1 MPKRRIIRKSNK
13 PLNIF
18 VDGGDIQT
26 PSAIDKASALSGNI
40 SAVGAGLS
48 NMLGASMQN
57 AQLADASDIE
67 NSIDQAQSYVVGA
80 NNNEDL
86 LSEWGNYSP
95 LEGVSW
101 SDVRGGSTGQ
111 RLGNTLSSIGSGAG
125 AGAAVGGLPGAII
138 GGVIGL
144 GSAIGGW
151 IAGDTKAKKQA
162 DAYNQQIKIA
172 NAKNLASLENRAA
185 NIDTQNDINAM
196 AAYAADGGKIHIK
209 KKNRGKFTAAAKRA
223 GMGVQEYARH
233 VLANKDRYSSTLV
246 KRANFAR
253 NASKWKHA
261 DGGPLEEWQYQ
272 APVFE
277 TGEPEPQQSL
287 DFTGIKSTEGR
298 AYDPDNINYIYNRLK
313 DSYLSNNQISAILG
327 SIIDESGGDPLKK
340 SNTGKFQGL
349 LQWSKERY
357 KVKSDDPQ
365 EELDNQIDHI
375 LQTLINTSD
384 SMSWTHGG
392 EGSGYE
398 HGIDAYR
405 DFFNED
411 SSIDKL
417 TSALTLGYVR
427 PKGKHGSAKNRSKV
441 ATQVASIIGKD
452 NKFNSTAVEALRKA
466 NASEANFVKRL
477 KNPNREYIQDWENPD
492 NIATH
497 KLAYVT
503 TDDGAIVFPEVAEVD
518 GNLIDFTRVPY
529 APDAAIENALKTGD
543 YVEMSPEEAEWYS
556 SDNYKNYYP
565 KFALGGS
572 LTHGGNFS
580 NGVTV
585 IGNGGVH
592 EENPFEGVPMG
603 IAPDG
608 MPNLVEEGEVK
619 FNDYIFSNRLFATK
633 DLLSS
638 HNLPTSYANHSFADI
653 AERMSKESSERP
665 NDPISKRGLIDTMTK
680 LQQAQEQ
687 LRSERQSRKYA
698 KGGHLFP
705 DGGIQV
711 QNFPSVLNEDEDYLV
726 GMPSP
731 TANTISLRGNRGV
744 EWPSPTT
751 PTQGKD
757 LSWLRYAPAIG
768 SGLGVLSD
776 ALGITNKPDYGNAD
790 MIGNMANNLTEVDY
804 TPIGNYL
811 TYKPLDRNYYINKLN
826 AQSGA
831 TRRAIINQS
840 GGNRAT
846 AMAGLL
852 AADYNAQ
859 GRLGDLARQAEEY
872 NLAQR
877 ERVEAFN
884 RGTNQFNSE
893 MGLRAAIANQANDKL
908 RLQAKT
914 AQAQLRDRADM
925 RSSAGRTANLTNL
938 FDSLG
943 DIGREETARNMIS
956 TNNALY
962 YSIDRNGR
970 IHYKNGYQDLSDIEK
985 ESVRAEAARASKR
998 KSNSRLNYITIPNR

>member
-246 KRANFAR
+246 KRADFAR

-261 DGGPLEEWQYQ
+261 DGGPLEWWQYQ
-272 APVFE
+272 APEF
-277 TGEPEPQQSL
+277 
-287 DFTGIKSTEGR
+287 
-298 AYDPDNINYIYNRLK
+298 
-313 DSYLSNNQISAILG
+313 
-327 SIIDESGGDPLKK
+327 
-340 SNTGKFQGL
+340 
-349 LQWSKERY
+349 
-357 KVKSDDPQ
+357 
-365 EELDNQIDHI
+365 
-375 LQTLINTSD
+375 
-384 SMSWTHGG
+384 
-392 EGSGYE
+392 
-398 HGIDAYR
+398 
-405 DFFNED
+405 
-411 SSIDKL
+411 
-417 TSALTLGYVR
+417 
-427 PKGKHGSAKNRSKV
+427 
-441 ATQVASIIGKD
+441 IIGKSENDLYDKSSMD
-452 NKFNSTAVEALRKA
+452 NFRDKVIRESSGYDGTSIEDLEPMELRDSLLSNTSGYIDKSRLDRYKTALNNNDYYTALDLGIYNIDKNNNLYFRDVDTKKA
-466 NASEANFVKRL
+466 NEVSSYLKKKGLTKDQYGVIMDNIYRESGFDHTAGRKYKNGEEDYGLFQFTDSKSSDSLSRYRKFLKDKDRKDGIESQIDFFIEEYLPSRPGYEIWNQEDADLNRL
-477 KNPNREYIQDWENPD
+477 SDFMFQKVLSPKKSIRENPQ
-492 NIATH
+492 
-497 KLAYVT
+497 
-503 TDDGAIVFPEVAEVD
+503 
-518 GNLIDFTRVPY
+518 
-529 APDAAIENALKTGD
+529 
-543 YVEMSPEEAEWYS
+543 YVERQRRAANRFSNTYA
-556 SDNYKNYYP
+556 D
-565 KFALGGS
+565 GGS

-731 TANTISLRGNRGV
+731 TADTISLRGNRGV

-751 PTQGKD
+751 PAQGRD

-768 SGLGVLSD
+768 SGSGVLSD
-776 ALGITNKPDYGNAD
+776 VLGLTNRPDYSSAN
-790 MIGNMANNLTEVDY
+790 MIGNVADNLTEVDY

-831 TRRAIINQS
+831 ARRAIVNQS

-884 RGTNQFNSE
+884 RGTDQFNSE

-914 AQAQLRDRADM
+914 AQAQLRDQADM
-925 RSSAGRTANLTNL
+925 RSSAGRAANLTNL

-943 DIGREETARNMIS
+943 EIGREEFSRNMIQS
-956 TNNALY
+956 NPALY
-962 YSIDRNGR
+962 YSIDSSGR
-970 IHYKNGYQDLSDIEK
+970 ITYKNGYDELSEAEK
-985 ESVRAEAARASKR
+985 KVVRDAANRDKKRAKGGY
-998 KSNSRLNYITIPNR
+998 LTIRGRR

>member
-261 DGGPLEEWQYQ
+261 DGGPLEWWQYQ
-272 APVFE
+272 APEF
-277 TGEPEPQQSL
+277 
-287 DFTGIKSTEGR
+287 
-298 AYDPDNINYIYNRLK
+298 
-313 DSYLSNNQISAILG
+313 
-327 SIIDESGGDPLKK
+327 
-340 SNTGKFQGL
+340 
-349 LQWSKERY
+349 
-357 KVKSDDPQ
+357 
-365 EELDNQIDHI
+365 
-375 LQTLINTSD
+375 
-384 SMSWTHGG
+384 
-392 EGSGYE
+392 
-398 HGIDAYR
+398 
-405 DFFNED
+405 
-411 SSIDKL
+411 
-417 TSALTLGYVR
+417 
-427 PKGKHGSAKNRSKV
+427 
-441 ATQVASIIGKD
+441 IIGKSENDLYDKSSMD
-452 NKFNSTAVEALRKA
+452 NFRDKVIRESSRYDGTSIEDLEPMELRDSLLSNTSGYIDKSRLDRYKTALNNNDYYTALDLGIYNIDKNNNLYFRDVDTNKA
-466 NASEANFVKRL
+466 NEVSSYL
-477 KNPNREYIQDWENPD
+477 KKKGLTKDQYGVIMDNIYRESGFDHTAGRKYKNGEEDYGLFQFTDSKSSDSLSRYRKFLKDKDRKDGIESQIDFFIEEYLPSRPGYEIWNQEDADLNQLSDFMFQKVLSPKKSIRENPQ
-492 NIATH
+492 
-497 KLAYVT
+497 
-503 TDDGAIVFPEVAEVD
+503 
-518 GNLIDFTRVPY
+518 
-529 APDAAIENALKTGD
+529 
-543 YVEMSPEEAEWYS
+543 YVERQRRAANRFSNTYA
-556 SDNYKNYYP
+556 D
-565 KFALGGS
+565 GGS

-592 EENPFEGVPMG
+592 EENPFEGVPVG

-731 TANTISLRGNRGV
+731 TADTISLRGNRGV

-751 PTQGKD
+751 PAQGRD

-956 TNNALY
+956 TNNTLY
-962 YSIDRNGR
+962 YSIGRDGR
-970 IHYKNGYQDLSDIEK
+970 IHYKNGYQDLSDIKK

>member
-40 SAVGAGLS
+40 SAVGTGLS

-261 DGGPLEEWQYQ
+261 DGGPLEWWQYQ
-272 APVFE
+272 APEF
-277 TGEPEPQQSL
+277 
-287 DFTGIKSTEGR
+287 
-298 AYDPDNINYIYNRLK
+298 
-313 DSYLSNNQISAILG
+313 
-327 SIIDESGGDPLKK
+327 
-340 SNTGKFQGL
+340 
-349 LQWSKERY
+349 
-357 KVKSDDPQ
+357 
-365 EELDNQIDHI
+365 
-375 LQTLINTSD
+375 
-384 SMSWTHGG
+384 
-392 EGSGYE
+392 
-398 HGIDAYR
+398 
-405 DFFNED
+405 
-411 SSIDKL
+411 
-417 TSALTLGYVR
+417 
-427 PKGKHGSAKNRSKV
+427 
-441 ATQVASIIGKD
+441 IIGKSENDLYDKSSMD
-452 NKFNSTAVEALRKA
+452 NFRDKVIRESSRYDGTSIEDLEPMELRDSLLSNTSGYIDKSRLDRYKTALNNNDYYTALDLGIYNIDKNNNLYFRDVDTNKA
-466 NASEANFVKRL
+466 NEVSSYL
-477 KNPNREYIQDWENPD
+477 KKKGLTKDQYGVIMDNIYRESGFDHTAGRKYKNGEEDYGLFQFTDSKSSDSLSRYRKFLKDKDRKDGIESQIDFFIEEYLPSRPGYEIWNQEDADLNQLSDFMFQKVLSPKKSIRENPQ
-492 NIATH
+492 
-497 KLAYVT
+497 
-503 TDDGAIVFPEVAEVD
+503 
-518 GNLIDFTRVPY
+518 
-529 APDAAIENALKTGD
+529 
-543 YVEMSPEEAEWYS
+543 YVERQRRAANRFSNTYA
-556 SDNYKNYYP
+556 D
-565 KFALGGS
+565 GGS

-731 TANTISLRGNRGV
+731 TADTISLRGNRGV

-751 PTQGKD
+751 PAQGRD

-776 ALGITNKPDYGNAD
+776 VLGLTNRPDYSSAN
-790 MIGNMANNLTEVDY
+790 MIGNVADNLTEVDY

-831 TRRAIINQS
+831 ARRAIVNQS

-914 AQAQLRDRADM
+914 AQAQLRDQADM
-925 RSSAGRTANLTNL
+925 RSSAGRAANLTNL

-943 DIGREETARNMIS
+943 EIGREEFSRNMIQS
-956 TNNALY
+956 NPALY
-962 YSIDRNGR
+962 YSIDSSGR
-970 IHYKNGYQDLSDIEK
+970 ITYKNGYDELSEAEK
-985 ESVRAEAARASKR
+985 KVVRDAANRDKKRAKGGY
-998 KSNSRLNYITIPNR
+998 LTIRGRR